1 MEPCIIPYL
10 SRRESTGGNPEK
22 GSILRRKTLGKERRS
37 PVDLIGSDGLE
48 DPRSLRHES
57 SKPTSLFVG
66 VTIVVIFFDEVELS
80 SVFSHQRLDVFYLL
94 IEETYLVAAFFVL
107 DSFDVSDQV
116 VQVVVEVTIALS
128 SA

>member
-10 SRRESTGGNPEK
+10 SRRESTRGNTKKWP
-22 GSILRRKTLGKERRS
+22 ILRRKTLGKERRS

-57 SKPTSLFVG
+57 SKPTSLLVG